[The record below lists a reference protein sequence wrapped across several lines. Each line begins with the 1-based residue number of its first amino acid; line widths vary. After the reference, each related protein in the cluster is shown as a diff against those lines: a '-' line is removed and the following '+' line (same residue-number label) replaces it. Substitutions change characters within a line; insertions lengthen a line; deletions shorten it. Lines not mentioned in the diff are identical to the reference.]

1 MIIINA
7 FISNADLILLVL
19 FSGGAIPTYIIYT
32 KWYHLLNSFWVYIL
46 PGLSGG
52 AWGILCFRAFF
63 KSVPE
68 SLFESARLDGASEL
82 LCYFRIA
89 IPLSMPVIAVIAL
102 YYASGHWNG
111 YFNAM
116 IYLNDQA
123 KYPLQLFLKE
133 ILVSSRMVNADIDDP
148 SELAEMQ
155 RLASTIK
162 YGVIIVGSLP
172 MLLLYPF
179 IQRYFVKGVMIG
191 TVKG

>member
-1 MIIINA
+1 MKKMVLGAVSVWNMMIARTYFQTTIPSELQEAAYLDGCSTTRLFLRIVLPL
-7 FISNADLILLVL
+7 STPILAVLVL
-19 FSGGAIPTYIIYT
+19 FY
-32 KWYHLLNSFWVYIL
+32 
-46 PGLSGG
+46 
-52 AWGILCFRAFF
+52 
-63 KSVPE
+63 
-68 SLFESARLDGASEL
+68 
-82 LCYFRIA
+82 
-89 IPLSMPVIAVIAL
+89 AV
-102 YYASGHWNG
+102 GHWNN

-116 IYLNDQA
+116 IYLHDQA
-123 KYPLQLFLKE
+123 KYPLQLFSKE

>member
-1 MIIINA
+1 
-7 FISNADLILLVL
+7 
-19 FSGGAIPTYIIYT
+19 
-32 KWYHLLNSFWVYIL
+32 
-46 PGLSGG
+46 
-52 AWGILCFRAFF
+52 
-63 KSVPE
+63 
-68 SLFESARLDGASEL
+68 
-82 LCYFRIA
+82 
-89 IPLSMPVIAVIAL
+89 
-102 YYASGHWNG
+102 
-111 YFNAM
+111 M